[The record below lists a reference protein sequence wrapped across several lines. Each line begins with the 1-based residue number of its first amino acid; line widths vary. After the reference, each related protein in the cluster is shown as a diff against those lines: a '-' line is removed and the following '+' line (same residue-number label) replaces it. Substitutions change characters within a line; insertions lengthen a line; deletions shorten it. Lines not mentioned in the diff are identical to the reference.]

1 MGINWLWKDL
11 WITACHSFEHN
22 TSNFRSPWMWN
33 DRSGDLCLFMCEWV
47 CMLGVW
53 HPPKSLIYCLSVLS
67 SGPLDTHT
75 HPHKHTYPY
84 FFPVGPHACPPTWF
98 NPMRK
103 HRRGSESPHYSKKP
117 MDRVNNICM
126 VGGVHEWKLLRK
138 LLQSLQDIPF
148 HINKKYILE
157 YKSSMFVLFQTHSE

>member
-1 MGINWLWKDL
+1 MPQLAFSFWGHWMGINWLWKDL
-11 WITACHSFEHN
+11 WTTASYSFEHN
-22 TSNFRSPWMWN
+22 TSNFRSPWTWN
-33 DRSGDLCLFMCEWV
+33 DHSGDLCLFMCAWLCV
-47 CMLGVW
+47 LGVQDRGNSVPLW

-103 HRRGSESPHYSKKP
+103 HRKGSEGLCYTKKP
-117 MDRVNNICM
+117 MGRVNNILH
-126 VGGVHEWKLLRK
+126 GK
-138 LLQSLQDIPF
+138 
-148 HINKKYILE
+148 
-157 YKSSMFVLFQTHSE
+157 